1 VFGVFLVEFGVFSD
15 IPPAA
20 STMIKSLR
28 LSGSCYN
35 LSLSSLV
42 DLPAMAWWFP
52 VLAGGGQRLEEEA
65 RASYAT
71 KNRRWGRF
79 PDQRR

>member
-1 VFGVFLVEFGVFSD
+1 MFSIEFGVFCD

-35 LSLSSLV
+35 LSLSSPV
-42 DLPAMAWWFP
+42 DLPAMAWRFP

-65 RASYAT
+65 WASYAT
-71 KNRRWGRF
+71 KNRRRGRF
-79 PDQRR
+79 PDQRH